1 MPIIKVKDSEIEQ
14 ALIEFKKLSVEV
26 KRTAMRYLF
35 HLRPALQKKEKKK
48 RADMRRKFY

>member
-1 MPIIKVKDSEIEQ
+1 MPVIKVKENGIDQ

-35 HLRPALQKKEKKK
+35 HLRPALQEKEKKK

>member
-1 MPIIKVKDSEIEQ
+1 MPVIKVKENGIDQ